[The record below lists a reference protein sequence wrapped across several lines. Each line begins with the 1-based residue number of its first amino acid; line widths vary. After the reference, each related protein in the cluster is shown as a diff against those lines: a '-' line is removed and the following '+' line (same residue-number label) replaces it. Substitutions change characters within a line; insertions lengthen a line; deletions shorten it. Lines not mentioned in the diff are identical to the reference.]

1 MIKSSKN
8 ISLLK
13 IYFLSSKHREL
24 LIFLNIFFIFIFP
37 AQGCLDIDNPDVFH
51 HQYQIINSY
60 PHDNTAFTQG
70 LVWKDGY
77 FYEST
82 GLYGNSSLRKVEV
95 STGAVLQK
103 YELPDNYFAEGI
115 TIIDN
120 RIYQLTW
127 KEKTGFIY
135 DINTF
140 KLTDIFYYP
149 FEGWGAAYDGTHL
162 IISDGTSVLHFL
174 DPYTLKEIK
183 QVEVFEGKQKIR
195 FINELEYIQGY
206 LYANIWQEEKIA
218 IIEPAKG
225 QVQGWI
231 DLSNILDQSDY
242 TANID
247 VLNGIA
253 YDNENDYLYVTGKL
267 WPKMFKIVLQ

>member
-1 MIKSSKN
+1 MYFISSR
-8 ISLLK
+8 
-13 IYFLSSKHREL
+13 HRKL

-37 AQGCLDIDNPDVFH
+37 AQGCLDLDNPNVLH
-51 HQYQIINSY
+51 YQYQIIDSY
-60 PHDNTAFTQG
+60 PHDSTAFTQG

-82 GLYGNSSLRKVEV
+82 GLYGNSSLRKVEA
-95 STGAVLQK
+95 STGKILQK
-103 YELPDNYFAEGI
+103 YELADSYFAEGI

-127 KEKTGFIY
+127 KEQTGFIY
-135 DINTF
+135 DIVTF
-140 KLTDIFYYP
+140 QLLDTFYYP

-174 DPYTLKEIK
+174 DPYTLKEVK
-183 QVEVFEGKQKIR
+183 QVEVFEGMQKLQL
-195 FINELEYIQGY
+195 INELEYIQGY

-218 IIEPAKG
+218 IIEPENG

-231 DLSNILDQSDY
+231 DLSNILDLSFY
-242 TANID
+242 NENVD

-253 YDNENDYLYVTGKL
+253 YDNINDYLYVTGKL
-267 WPKMFKIVLQ
+267 WPKVFKIILQ